1 MPTTETLTTP
11 NDDRAGDPAE
21 ESGADAPAG
30 VEGPAHRSGR
40 AGRDTRGRLLDAAE
54 RLFGE
59 LGYSNVSTRQ
69 IAEAA
74 KANVAAAH
82 YHFGSKEGLLRAVF
96 ERRLAAINAEREGL
110 LADCVRAA
118 GGRPEVGA
126 VLDAFIRPVLRL
138 SETEG
143 GRRFNLLAG
152 RSSTDS
158 NPDVRRVVFEVYDA
172 VGRGFVDAA
181 AAACPQLSREE
192 LFWRLACVY
201 GAMMYIRADNG
212 RLQRLFGPE
221 FSLSDVGGA
230 LRFALPFLTAGMR
243 APPAADDPPR
253 P

>member
-1 MPTTETLTTP
+1 MP
-11 NDDRAGDPAE
+11 DDDHSDEPATAASAAGRAG
-21 ESGADAPAG
+21 
-30 VEGPAHRSGR
+30 RSGR
-40 AGRDTRGRLLDAAE
+40 ASQPGRPGHETRERLLDAAE

-74 KANVAAAH
+74 TANVAAAH
-82 YHFGSKEGLLRAVF
+82 YHFGSKERLLRAVF

-110 LADCVRAA
+110 LADCVRAS

-158 NPDVRRVVFEVYDA
+158 NPEVRRVVFDVYDA
-172 VGRGFVDAA
+172 VGRGFVEAA
-181 AAACPQLSREE
+181 TAACPQLSREE

-221 FSLSDVGGA
+221 FRLSDVGGA

-243 APPAADDPPR
+243 APPVEAPAEPTTDEPPR